1 MQQFTQTVGG
11 TTQSNS
17 KEEKIYKEMDYDPNM
32 NPVMLASQELCEI
45 MSQSRVPLLISN
57 SSSHISGQPCNK
69 RIFIPPNLY
78 S

>member
-45 MSQSRVPLLISN
+45 MSQSRVPLLI
-57 SSSHISGQPCNK
+57 
-69 RIFIPPNLY
+69 
-78 S
+78 